1 MLLANLP
8 GKGGDDMSS
17 TRTALLVFSVILA
30 SCSMPGTGVEGSMT
44 IMINGGPMRTLL
56 PPIDMAPVTFDIT
69 GVGPGGKTFGQST
82 SGASLIVSKLVF
94 GTWNVTVSAKNAG
107 GAVIGRGTGTAV
119 VVTGQQTSLAITV
132 APLPGSGTLDLDV
145 TWTAADVQTP
155 SIDAQLLPSS
165 GSAIP
170 LAFTVGTGSASA
182 LKAGISA
189 GYFTLTLKL
198 LDNGV
203 LVMGAVEVVRIVA
216 GQTTAGSFDFTRVNK
231 GTGGIAVSITPA
243 NGDPISVTLTGQ
255 STTLA
260 TGTSMTVTA
269 AVPTGVGNVTF
280 VVYVNGEP
288 KATGSNASPSFT
300 LGSTLPAGFYRLDVT
315 AFIADGRR
323 AGAATHGFNV
333 L

>member
-1 MLLANLP
+1 
-8 GKGGDDMSS
+8 MSS
-17 TRTALLVFSVILA
+17 TRMALLVVSVILA
-30 SCSMPGTGVEGSMT
+30 SCSMPGIGFEGDEGSMT
-44 IMINGGPMRTLL
+44 IVINGGPMRTLL
-56 PPIDMAPVTFDIT
+56 PPIDMNPVTYDISGT
-69 GVGPGGKTFGQST
+69 GPDGKTFSQST
-82 SGASLIVSKLVF
+82 SGASLIISKLVF
-94 GTWNVTVSAKNAG
+94 GTWNVAVAAKNAG
-107 GAVIGRGTGTAV
+107 GVVIGRGTGTAV
-119 VVTGQQTSLAITV
+119 VITGQQTTLAITV

-145 TWTAADVQTP
+145 TWTAPDVQTP
-155 SIDAQLLPSS
+155 SIQAQLLPAS

-170 LAFTVGTGSASA
+170 LAFTLGTGSASA
-182 LKAGISA
+182 LKTGIAA

-198 LDNGV
+198 LDNGI
-203 LVMGAVEVVRIVA
+203 LVIGAVEVVRIVA
-216 GQTTAGSFDFTRVNK
+216 GQTTAGLFDFTRLNK

-243 NGDPISVTLTGQ
+243 TGNPIPVTLTGQ

-269 AVPTGVGNVTF
+269 AVATGVGNVTF

-288 KATGSNASPSFT
+288 IATGSNASPSFT
-300 LGSTLPAGFYRLDVT
+300 VGSTLPAGFYRLDVT